1 MLKKDLNHLQKV
13 IYLNLNYKRG
23 IELMDGQK
31 LIFSRTDSQSGLTNA
46 SISASNDKDASVI
59 IRELLQNSFDSAI
72 DDAKRQQ
79 AQIKFI
85 IDTIHKSDI
94 PGIVEYENAINAIE
108 KERLSEQEKDI
119 LSAIKEE
126 LSQDTI
132 PIMYVVDN
140 GIGFNQET
148 LVSILSDGISVK
160 SDPINSGG
168 SYGNGHFSAF
178 NISNL
183 RYVLYGGKSSDGKM
197 ICSGQALLRT
207 HRNDGTL
214 KNGAG
219 FLRTEDEPI
228 IEENDIF
235 LKNNQIPQIISN
247 ELSKLQESG
256 AIVAMIGFNFFG
268 KEDPQKEEILNL
280 MSSSVVRNFF
290 VAISQGHLKV
300 DLVWDDKLIT
310 INQESLE
317 KIFFST
323 REEKS
328 NPLYQTAER
337 FYNLLY
343 KGHLQSI
350 ETKEGIVDVYYL
362 ESDSNTKL
370 ALCRNGM
377 WINDAIPSPLRAG
390 AFSSNKSFSAL
401 VLPQR
406 DTELSALIKRAEGNL
421 HMDLRLN
428 RFPNDKAGKEKKKR
442 LQAALDEIKSFLASI
457 IGKNDSESFDVSIPE
472 LSINMIGDA
481 KTKRRSERKS
491 NKLKKTNERK
501 KPAEGGDGKAQGGKG
516 KKDKSNEKRRVG
528 NPFDGVGKIGKRHNP
543 QKKEAYVKF
552 TIDKNATN
560 LRLSLRLDDGTDPTC
575 DIYSMS
581 GRLSIKEAIC
591 NGKACKIVD
600 NNTIDIGKVDRGTFL
615 DLTIDYDTNIK
626 GNYSVDYEFLNSALK
641 KDNA

>member
-1 MLKKDLNHLQKV
+1 MA
-13 IYLNLNYKRG
+13 
-23 IELMDGQK
+23 EQK

-85 IDTIHKSDI
+85 IDTIQKSDI

-108 KERLSEQEKDI
+108 KEKLSEQEKDI

-160 SDPINSGG
+160 SDPMNSGG

-183 RYVLYGGKSSDGKM
+183 RYVLYGGKSNDGEM

-219 FLRTEDEPI
+219 FLRTKDEPI

-235 LKNNQIPQIISN
+235 LKNDQIPQIISN
-247 ELSKLQESG
+247 ELSQLQESG
-256 AIVAMIGFNFFG
+256 AVVAMIGFNFFG
-268 KEDPQKEEILNL
+268 KEDPQKEQILNL
-280 MSSSVVRNFF
+280 MSSSVARNFF

-328 NPLYQTAER
+328 KPLYQTAER

-343 KGHLQSI
+343 KGHTQVI
-350 ETKEGIVDVYYL
+350 ETTEGVVNVYYL

-377 WINDAIPSPLRAG
+377 WINDAIPSPLNAG
-390 AFSSNKSFSAL
+390 SFSTNKSFSAL
-401 VLPQR
+401 ILPQR
-406 DTELSALIKRAEGNL
+406 DTELSALIKRSEGNL

-428 RFPNDKAGKEKKKR
+428 RFPNDKAGKDKKKR
-442 LQAALDEIKSFLASI
+442 LQNSLQEIKNFLTSI

-481 KTKRRSERKS
+481 KAKRK
-491 NKLKKTNERK
+491 NERK
-501 KPAEGGDGKAQGGKG
+501 APKVTKVKTKRKPIENGDGKTDGGKG
-516 KKDKSNEKRRVG
+516 RKEKSKEKRRIG
-528 NPFDGVGKIGKRHNP
+528 NPFDGVGRMGKRHNP
-543 QKKEAYVKF
+543 HKKEAYVKF
-552 TIDKNATN
+552 AIDKNATN
-560 LRLSLRLDDGTDPTC
+560 LLLSLRLDDGTDPTC
-575 DIYSMS
+575 DTYSMS
-581 GRLSIKEAIC
+581 ERLTIKNAIC
-591 NGKACKIVD
+591 NGKQYTIID
-600 NNTIDIGKVDRGTFL
+600 NDTIDIGKTDRGDIL
-615 DLTIDYDTNIK
+615 DLTIDYETNIK

-641 KDNA
+641 KDNI

>member
-1 MLKKDLNHLQKV
+1 
-13 IYLNLNYKRG
+13 
-23 IELMDGQK
+23 
-31 LIFSRTDSQSGLTNA
+31 
-46 SISASNDKDASVI
+46 
-59 IRELLQNSFDSAI
+59 
-72 DDAKRQQ
+72 
-79 AQIKFI
+79 
-85 IDTIHKSDI
+85 
-94 PGIVEYENAINAIE
+94 
-108 KERLSEQEKDI
+108 
-119 LSAIKEE
+119 
-126 LSQDTI
+126 
-132 PIMYVVDN
+132 
-140 GIGFNQET
+140 
-148 LVSILSDGISVK
+148 
-160 SDPINSGG
+160 
-168 SYGNGHFSAF
+168 
-178 NISNL
+178 ISNL

-247 ELSKLQESG
+247 ELSQLQESG
-256 AIVAMIGFNFFG
+256 AVVAMIGFNFFG
-268 KEDPQKEEILNL
+268 KEDPQKEQILNL

-317 KIFFST
+317 KIFLST

-328 NPLYQTAER
+328 KPLYQTAER
-337 FYNLLY
+337 FYTVLD
-343 KGHLQSI
+343 KGHKQLI
-350 ETKEGIVDVYYL
+350 ETTEGVVNVYYL

-377 WINDAIPSPLRAG
+377 WINDAIPSPLNAG
-390 AFSSNKSFSAL
+390 SFSGNKSFSAL
-401 VLPQR
+401 ILPQR

-442 LQAALDEIKSFLASI
+442 LQDSLEEIKNFLTSI

-481 KTKRRSERKS
+481 KAKQR
-491 NKLKKTNERK
+491 NERK
-501 KPAEGGDGKAQGGKG
+501 APKVTKVKTKKKPIENGDGKANGGKG
-516 KKDKSNEKRRVG
+516 SKEKSKEKRRIG
-528 NPFDGVGKIGKRHNP
+528 NPFNGVGRMGKRHNP
-543 QKKEAYVKF
+543 NKKEAYVKF
-552 TIDKNATN
+552 AIDKNATN
-560 LRLSLRLDDGTDPTC
+560 LLLSLRLDDGTDPTC
-575 DIYSMS
+575 DTYSMS
-581 GRLSIKEAIC
+581 ERLTIKNALC
-591 NGKACKIVD
+591 NGEQCNIID
-600 NNTIDIGKVDRGTFL
+600 NDTIDIGKTDRGDIL
-615 DLTIDYDTNIK
+615 DLKIDYETNIK

-641 KDNA
+641 KDNI